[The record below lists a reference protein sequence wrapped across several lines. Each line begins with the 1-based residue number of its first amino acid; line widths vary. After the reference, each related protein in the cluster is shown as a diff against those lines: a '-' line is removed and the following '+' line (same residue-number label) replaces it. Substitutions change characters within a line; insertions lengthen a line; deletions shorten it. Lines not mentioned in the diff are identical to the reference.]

1 MSLAVARKY
10 RAAQI
15 ESASPGQI
23 LLALYEGCIRF
34 CRTAQVHI
42 EAGDVAAKGQAIS
55 RAVAI
60 LGELRSTL
68 DHEVAPELCD
78 SLERLYVFFQ
88 QQLSLANIRMDAGAI
103 APVIRMLGDLRDAWQ
118 TAIGE
123 VEGDAK

>member
-34 CRTAQVHI
+34 CRTAQVQI
-42 EAGDVAAKGQAIS
+42 EAGDVAGKGQAIS

-103 APVIRMLGDLRDAWQ
+103 APVVRILGDLRDAWR